1 MYSQEKNGLNCHNM
15 NKEVRVN
22 IVKGSITDYAL
33 NVTKLHDL
41 TIEDLSK
48 ILSDISELIL
58 QSDTK

>member
-1 MYSQEKNGLNCHNM
+1 M